1 MINSKFTKG
10 YLQWLAS
17 LISVPVFLSPRH
29 DSVPPKRQALL
40 LSYYQF
46 LMYFS
51 RDCVGHTEPNI
62 YILCIQILKYFYII
76 TSPTNGGTLNAL
88 FNALLYNVS
97 PSYFQVRIQRYIA
110 STLGLEHLSS
120 LVPLRAPE
128 PIPVDAEG

>member
-1 MINSKFTKG
+1 
-10 YLQWLAS
+10 
-17 LISVPVFLSPRH
+17 
-29 DSVPPKRQALL
+29 
-40 LSYYQF
+40 
-46 LMYFS
+46 MYFS